1 MTFLGF
7 PLYQKIVMVKSC
19 MQARVRDRMQPT
31 KLINM

>member
-7 PLYQKIVMVKSC
+7 HLYQKIMMLKSC
-19 MQARVRDRMQPT
+19 MQAQVRDHMQPT